1 MVRARAALVVL
12 IGVLIASLIGFP
24 VLVGWL
30 TEWYWFQSIG
40 FDTVFLTALWTKIG
54 VGLVGGVF
62 ISLFLWINLRLA
74 QRGIVP
80 ELTTI
85 RGPGSA
91 NIDLNAIL
99 RRLSIPVSVGLGML
113 GGLSLSSTWLVLL
126 RFVNRTPF
134 GVADPVYGRD
144 ISYYFFTLPVLSIVV
159 GVAITLI
166 VLSLLLTIPIYV
178 LRRDVVIRQRN
189 ITVEA
194 SAERHL
200 AVLLAALFGLAAV
213 TGYFIDLPSLLYS
226 TTGPLVGASYA
237 DLAVQAPLIKATVV
251 VALIAVVM
259 VLRGAIAHRL
269 GWWAGMA
276 GALYFI
282 FGVIAGRGVPALYQ
296 RLVVTPN
303 ELTKETSQLVH
314 HIEATQRAWGL
325 DEVTTRELTGEASLT
340 RADIEANEG
349 TITNVRL
356 WDREPLLQT
365 FRQLQEIRTYYDFAS
380 VDDDRYWIDG
390 KYRQVLLSPRELDS
404 QSLPQRSFINER
416 LAFTHGM
423 GLTLS
428 PVNQVTKEGLPVLF
442 IKDLPPSSDVSLEIR
457 RPGIYYG
464 ELSNDYVFVNTN
476 QQEFD
481 YPSGEGGAFTAYDGT
496 GGVSIG
502 SLWRRLLFSMRFG
515 ALKIL
520 LSNDLT
526 DESRVLFHRRIAE
539 RVGLALPFLLLDADP
554 YIVITDDGNLKWIVD
569 AYTSS
574 DRYPYAQPLRD
585 GTNYLRNSVKVVV
598 DAYDGSITA
607 YIADPDDPLIQTYAK
622 VFVDVFR
629 PMEEMPADLR
639 AHIRYPDD
647 LFRVQTSMYTT
658 YHMSDPETF
667 YHRED
672 QWQIPALARG
682 ETSRDPFQRHM
693 IMRLPGESSEEFIV
707 MTPFTPRQKDN
718 LAAWMVARSDGEQY
732 GQLVVYRFPRQSLV
746 FGPNQVA
753 NRMNQNTEIS
763 RQLSLW
769 DQRGSEVV
777 FGNLL
782 VIPIEEALIF
792 VRAIYLRAEGGRIP
806 ELKRVVVAYQNQVVM
821 EETLQEGLAQLFGT
835 GPGPAPTDLEA
846 PGQPAPQP
854 PAQAGTP
861 QEASELIAEAGRR
874 YRRAVAAQREG
885 NWAAYGEEIRR
896 LGEVLEQLR
905 ATTGEGP

>member
-30 TEWYWFQSIG
+30 TEWYWFRSIG

-91 NIDLNAIL
+91 NIDLNAML
-99 RRLSIPVSVGLGML
+99 RRLSIPVAVGLGML

-134 GVADPVYGRD
+134 GIADPVYGRD

-200 AVLLAALFGLAAV
+200 AVLLAGLFALAAV

-251 VALIAVVM
+251 VALIGVVM
-259 VLRGAIAHRL
+259 VLRGAMAHRL

-303 ELTKETSQLVH
+303 ELTKETSQLVY

-325 DEVTTRELTGEASLT
+325 DAVTTRELTGEASLT

-481 YPSGEGGAFTAYDGT
+481 YPSGDGGAFTTYDGT

-515 ALKIL
+515 SLKIL
-520 LSNDLT
+520 LSNDLI

-622 VFVDVFR
+622 VFGDVFR
-629 PMEEMPADLR
+629 PIEAMPADLR

-647 LFRVQTSMYTT
+647 LFRVQTSLYTT
-658 YHMSDPETF
+658 YHMGDPETF

-672 QWQIPALARG
+672 QWQIPTLARG
-682 ETSRDPFQRHM
+682 ETSRDPFLRHM

-769 DQRGSEVV
+769 DQRGSQVV

-821 EETLQEGLAQLFGT
+821 EETLQEGLARLFGT
-835 GPGPAPTDLEA
+835 GPGPAPTDLEE

-854 PAQAGTP
+854 AALAGTP
-861 QEASELIAEAGRR
+861 QEVSELIAEAGRR
-874 YRRAVAAQREG
+874 YRRAVEAQREG

-896 LGEVLEQLR
+896 LGEILEQLR

>member
-1 MVRARAALVVL
+1 MVRARAVLVVV
-12 IGVLIASLIGFP
+12 IGVLIATLIAFP

-30 TEWYWFQSIG
+30 TDWYWFRSVG
-40 FDTVFLTALWTKIG
+40 FDVVFLTALWTRIG
-54 VGLVGGVF
+54 VGLAGGF
-62 ISLFLWINLRLA
+62 LIFLFLWANLRLA

-80 ELTTI
+80 ELSTI

-91 NIDLNAIL
+91 SIDLNATL
-99 RRLSIPVSVGLGML
+99 RRLSIPVAAGLGLL
-113 GGLSLSSTWLVLL
+113 GGLSLSSVWLVLL
-126 RFVNRTPF
+126 RYLHRTPF
-134 GVADPVYGRD
+134 GVADPVFGRD

-189 ITVEA
+189 ITIEA

-200 AVLLAALFGLAAV
+200 ALLLAGLFALAAV

-237 DLAVQAPLIKATVV
+237 DLALQAPLIKATVV
-251 VALIAVVM
+251 VAVIGVGM
-259 VLRGAIAHRL
+259 VLRGAMTHRL

-282 FGVIAGRGVPALYQ
+282 VGVIAGRGIPALYQ
-296 RLVVTPN
+296 RLVVIPN
-303 ELTKETSQLVH
+303 ELTKESPQLAY

-325 DEVTTRELTGEASLT
+325 DEVTTRELTGEATLT

-390 KYRQVLLSPRELDS
+390 EYRQVLLSPRELNT
-404 QSLPQRSFINER
+404 QSLPQRTFINER

-428 PVNQVTKEGLPVLF
+428 PVNQVTEEGLPVLF
-442 IKDLPPSSDVSLEIR
+442 IKDLPPASDVSLEVR

-464 ELSNDYVFVNTN
+464 EMSNDYVFVNTN

-481 YPSGEGGAFTAYDGT
+481 FPSGEGSAFTTYDGT
-496 GGVSIG
+496 GGVSVG

-515 ALKIL
+515 SLKIL
-520 LSNDLT
+520 LSQDLT
-526 DESRVLFHRRIAE
+526 GESRVLFHRRIAE
-539 RVGLALPFLLLDADP
+539 RVRLTLPFLLLDNDP
-554 YIVITDDGNLKWIVD
+554 YIVVTEDGHLKWIVD

-574 DRYPYAQPLRD
+574 DRYPYAQTLRD

-598 DAYDGSITA
+598 DAYDGSVTA
-607 YIADPDDPLIQTYAK
+607 YIADPDDPLIQTYGK
-622 VFVDVFR
+622 IFQGVFLPLD
-629 PMEEMPADLR
+629 EMSADLR
-639 AHIRYPDD
+639 AHVRYPDD
-647 LFRVQTSMYTT
+647 LFRVQTSLYTT
-658 YHMSDPETF
+658 YHMDDPETF

-672 QWQIPALARG
+672 QWQIPTLTRG
-682 ETSRDPFQRHM
+682 ETSRDPFLRHM
-693 IMRLPGESSEEFIV
+693 IMRLPGEASEEFIV

-718 LAAWMVARSDGEQY
+718 LAAWMVARSDGEHY
-732 GQLVVYRFPRQSLV
+732 GQLVVYSFPRQSLV

-753 NRMNQNTEIS
+753 NRINQDTEIS
-763 RQLSLW
+763 RQISLW
-769 DQRGSEVV
+769 DQRGSQVI

-782 VIPIEEALIF
+782 VIPIEEGLIF

-821 EETLQEGLAQLFGT
+821 EETLDDGLTRLFGADR
-835 GPGPAPTDLEA
+835 GPSATELDTADTPVQRTQAVAETPLAVSQLIEEA
-846 PGQPAPQP
+846 A
-854 PAQAGTP
+854 
-861 QEASELIAEAGRR
+861 RR
-874 YRRAVAAQREG
+874 YRRAVEAQRAG
-885 NWAAYGEEIRR
+885 NWAAYGEEIQQ
-896 LGEVLEQLR
+896 LGEILEQLR
-905 ATTGEGP
+905 ATNGEP

>member
-1 MVRARAALVVL
+1 MVRARAVLVVI
-12 IGVLIASLIGFP
+12 IGVLMASLIGFP

-30 TEWYWFQSIG
+30 TEWYWFKSVG
-40 FDTVFLTALWTKIG
+40 FDTVFLTSLGTKVG
-54 VGLVGGVF
+54 LGLVGWVF
-62 ISLFLWINLRLA
+62 ISAFLWINLRLA

-91 NIDLNAIL
+91 NVDLNTLL
-99 RRLSIPVSVGLGML
+99 RRLSIPVAAGLGLL
-113 GGLSLSSTWLVLL
+113 GGLSLSSVWLVLL
-126 RFVNRTPF
+126 RYVHRTPF
-134 GVADPVYGRD
+134 GVADPVFGRD
-144 ISYYFFTLPVLSIVV
+144 ISYYFFTLPVLSVVV

-178 LRRDVVIRQRN
+178 LRRDIVIRQN
-189 ITVEA
+189 NVTIEA

-200 AVLLAALFGLAAV
+200 AVLLAALFALAAV

-237 DLAVQAPLIKATVV
+237 DLAMKAPLIKATVV
-251 VALIAVVM
+251 VALIGLVM
-259 VLRGAIAHRL
+259 VLRGAMAHRL

-276 GALYFI
+276 GVLYFL
-282 FGVIAGRGVPALYQ
+282 VAVVVGRGVPSLYQ
-296 RLVVTPN
+296 RLVVVPN
-303 ELTKETSQLVH
+303 ELTKETAQLQH
-314 HIEATQRAWGL
+314 HIDATKQAWGL
-325 DEVTTRELTGEASLT
+325 DAVTTRDLTGEASLT

-390 KYRQVLLSPRELDS
+390 QYRQVLLSPRELNS
-404 QSLPQRSFINER
+404 QSLPQRTFINER

-428 PVNQVTKEGLPVLF
+428 PVNQVTQEGLPVLF
-442 IKDLPPSSDVSLEIR
+442 IKDLPPVSDVSLQVR

-464 ELSNDYVFVNTN
+464 EMSNDYVFVNTN

-481 YPSGEGGAFTAYDGT
+481 FPSGEGSAFTTYDGT

-502 SLWRRLLFSMRFG
+502 SLWRRMLFAMRFG
-515 ALKIL
+515 SLKIL

-526 DESRVLFHRRIAE
+526 EESRVLFHRRIAE
-539 RVGLALPFLLLDADP
+539 RVQLALPFLLLDADP
-554 YIVITDDGNLKWIVD
+554 YIVVTEDGNLKWIVD

-607 YIADPDDPLIQTYAK
+607 YIADSDDPVIQTYAK
-622 VFVDVFR
+622 VFEDVFR
-629 PMEEMPADLR
+629 PLDDMTADLR

-647 LFRVQTSMYTT
+647 LFRVQTSLYTT
-658 YHMSDPETF
+658 YHMDDPETF

-672 QWQIPALARG
+672 QWQVPTLARG
-682 ETSRDPFQRHM
+682 ETSRDPFLRHM
-693 IMRLPGESSEEFIV
+693 IMRLPGEASEEFIV

-753 NRMNQNTEIS
+753 NRMNQNTDIS
-763 RQLSLW
+763 RQISLW
-769 DQRGSEVV
+769 DQRGSQVV

-821 EETLQEGLAQLFGT
+821 EETLQEGLARLFGE
-835 GPGPAPTDLEA
+835 GPGPVATEA
-846 PGQPAPQP
+846 ETAGQPVPQP
-854 PAQAGTP
+854 PVAAGTP
-861 QEASELIAEAGRR
+861 EGVSGLIDEAGRR
-874 YRRAVAAQREG
+874 YRRAVEAQREG
-885 NWAAYGEEIRR
+885 DWAAYGEEIRR
-896 LGEVLEQLR
+896 LGQILEQLGT
-905 ATTGEGP
+905 TTGEAP

>member
-1 MVRARAALVVL
+1 
-12 IGVLIASLIGFP
+12 
-24 VLVGWL
+24 
-30 TEWYWFQSIG
+30 
-40 FDTVFLTALWTKIG
+40 
-54 VGLVGGVF
+54 
-62 ISLFLWINLRLA
+62 
-74 QRGIVP
+74 
-80 ELTTI
+80 
-85 RGPGSA
+85 
-91 NIDLNAIL
+91 
-99 RRLSIPVSVGLGML
+99 
-113 GGLSLSSTWLVLL
+113 
-126 RFVNRTPF
+126 
-134 GVADPVYGRD
+134 
-144 ISYYFFTLPVLSIVV
+144 
-159 GVAITLI
+159 
-166 VLSLLLTIPIYV
+166 
-178 LRRDVVIRQRN
+178 
-189 ITVEA
+189 
-194 SAERHL
+194 
-200 AVLLAALFGLAAV
+200 
-213 TGYFIDLPSLLYS
+213 
-226 TTGPLVGASYA
+226 
-237 DLAVQAPLIKATVV
+237 
-251 VALIAVVM
+251 
-259 VLRGAIAHRL
+259 
-269 GWWAGMA
+269 
-276 GALYFI
+276 
-282 FGVIAGRGVPALYQ
+282 
-296 RLVVTPN
+296 
-303 ELTKETSQLVH
+303 
-314 HIEATQRAWGL
+314 
-325 DEVTTRELTGEASLT
+325 
-340 RADIEANEG
+340 
-349 TITNVRL
+349 L

-390 KYRQVLLSPRELDS
+390 KYRQVLLSLRELDS

-481 YPSGEGGAFTAYDGT
+481 YPSGEGGAFTNYDGT

-515 ALKIL
+515 SLKIL

-526 DESRVLFHRRIAE
+526 SESRVLFHRRIAE

-607 YIADPDDPLIQTYAK
+607 YIADPDDPLIQTYTK

-647 LFRVQTSMYTT
+647 LFRVQTSLYTT

-672 QWQIPALARG
+672 QWQIPTLARG
-682 ETSRDPFQRHM
+682 ETSRDPFLRHM

-769 DQRGSEVV
+769 DQRGSQVV

-821 EETLQEGLAQLFGT
+821 EETLQEGLGRLFGT

-854 PAQAGTP
+854 PALAGTP
-861 QEASELIAEAGRR
+861 QEISELIAEAGRR
-874 YRRAVAAQREG
+874 YRQAVEAQREG
-885 NWAAYGEEIRR
+885 NWADYGEEIRR
-896 LGEVLEQLR
+896 LGEILEQLR

>member
-1 MVRARAALVVL
+1 
-12 IGVLIASLIGFP
+12 
-24 VLVGWL
+24 
-30 TEWYWFQSIG
+30 
-40 FDTVFLTALWTKIG
+40 
-54 VGLVGGVF
+54 
-62 ISLFLWINLRLA
+62 
-74 QRGIVP
+74 
-80 ELTTI
+80 
-85 RGPGSA
+85 
-91 NIDLNAIL
+91 
-99 RRLSIPVSVGLGML
+99 
-113 GGLSLSSTWLVLL
+113 
-126 RFVNRTPF
+126 
-134 GVADPVYGRD
+134 
-144 ISYYFFTLPVLSIVV
+144 
-159 GVAITLI
+159 
-166 VLSLLLTIPIYV
+166 
-178 LRRDVVIRQRN
+178 
-189 ITVEA
+189 
-194 SAERHL
+194 
-200 AVLLAALFGLAAV
+200 
-213 TGYFIDLPSLLYS
+213 
-226 TTGPLVGASYA
+226 
-237 DLAVQAPLIKATVV
+237 
-251 VALIAVVM
+251 
-259 VLRGAIAHRL
+259 
-269 GWWAGMA
+269 MA

-282 FGVIAGRGVPALYQ
+282 VGVIAGRGVPALYQ
-296 RLVVTPN
+296 RLVVIPN
-303 ELTKETSQLVH
+303 ELTKETAQIEH
-314 HIEATQRAWGL
+314 HIEATKQAWGL
-325 DEVTTRELTGEASLT
+325 DAVVTRDLTGEASLT

-390 KYRQVLLSPRELDS
+390 KYRQVLLSPRELNS
-404 QSLPQRSFINER
+404 ASLPQRTFINER
-416 LAFTHGM
+416 FVFTHGM

-428 PVNQVTKEGLPVLF
+428 PVNQVTAEGLPVLF
-442 IKDLPPSSDVSLEIR
+442 IKDLPPVSDVSLEVR

-481 YPSGEGGAFTAYDGT
+481 FPSGEGSAFTTYDGT

-515 ALKIL
+515 SLKIL
-520 LSNDLT
+520 LSNDLN

-539 RVGLALPFLLLDADP
+539 RVQLALPFLLLDADP
-554 YIVITDDGNLKWIVD
+554 YIVVTEDGNLKWIVD
-569 AYTSS
+569 TYTSS

-607 YIADPDDPLIQTYAK
+607 YITDPDDPLIQTYAK
-622 VFVDVFR
+622 VFGDVFR
-629 PMEEMPADLR
+629 PLEDMTADLR

-647 LFRVQTSMYTT
+647 LFRVQTSLYTT
-658 YHMSDPETF
+658 YHMDDPVTF

-672 QWQIPALARG
+672 QWQIPTLARG
-682 ETSRDPFQRHM
+682 ETSRDPFLRHM

-753 NRMNQNTEIS
+753 NRMNQNTDIS
-763 RQLSLW
+763 RQISLW
-769 DQRGSEVV
+769 DQRGSQVI

-821 EETLQEGLAQLFGT
+821 EETLQEGLALLFG
-835 GPGPAPTDLEA
+835 
-846 PGQPAPQP
+846 PGQGPVATGDETAGQP
-854 PAQAGTP
+854 VPKPSVVVGTP
-861 QEASELIAEAGRR
+861 QGVPALIDEADRR
-874 YRRAVAAQREG
+874 YRRAVEAQREG

-896 LGEVLEQLR
+896 LGEILEQLR
-905 ATTGEGP
+905 TTTGEGP

>member
-91 NIDLNAIL
+91 NIDLNAML
-99 RRLSIPVSVGLGML
+99 RRLSIPVAVGLGML

-134 GVADPVYGRD
+134 GIADPVYGRD

-200 AVLLAALFGLAAV
+200 AVLLAGLFALAAV

-251 VALIAVVM
+251 VALIGVVM
-259 VLRGAIAHRL
+259 VLRGAMAHRL

-296 RLVVTPN
+296 RLVVAPN
-303 ELTKETSQLVH
+303 ELTKETSQIVH

-325 DEVTTRELTGEASLT
+325 DAVTTRELTGEASLT

-481 YPSGEGGAFTAYDGT
+481 YPSGDGGAFTTYDGT

-515 ALKIL
+515 SLKIL
-520 LSNDLT
+520 LSNDLI

-622 VFVDVFR
+622 VFGDVFR
-629 PMEEMPADLR
+629 PIEAMPADLR

-647 LFRVQTSMYTT
+647 LFRVQTSLYTT
-658 YHMSDPETF
+658 YHMGDPETF

-672 QWQIPALARG
+672 QWQIPTLARG
-682 ETSRDPFQRHM
+682 ETSRDPFLRHM

-769 DQRGSEVV
+769 DQRGSQVV

-821 EETLQEGLAQLFGT
+821 EETLQEGLARLFGT
-835 GPGPAPTDLEA
+835 GPGPAPTDLEE

-854 PAQAGTP
+854 AALAGTP
-861 QEASELIAEAGRR
+861 QEVSELIAEAGRR
-874 YRRAVAAQREG
+874 YRRAVEAQREG

-896 LGEVLEQLR
+896 LGEILEQLR